1 MEYPLNTLGLSHQ
14 FIAARV
20 KEGDLC
26 IDATCGRGR
35 DTLFL
40 SRLVGE
46 AGRVLAFDIQKEA
59 GESTKAR
66 LAENGGT
73 NARVVLDSHAN
84 MDSYAEKEIA
94 AAVMFNFGE
103 RPGGDHKVFSKPE
116 TSIEAIRK
124 AMEII
129 RPGGVISICIYY
141 GKETG
146 TAERDALLPFL
157 ETPDPQKFTVIT
169 SRFANRK
176 GEVPIPVFILKE
188 N

>member
-1 MEYPLNTLGLSHQ
+1 MDFPLNTLGLSHQ

-20 KEGDLC
+20 REGDFC

-40 SRLVGE
+40 CRLCGE
-46 AGRVLAFDIQKEA
+46 TGRVLAFDIQEEA
-59 GESTKAR
+59 VESTRR
-66 LAENGGT
+66 LLEENGCR
-73 NARVVLDSHAN
+73 NAEVILDSHSN
-84 MDSYAEKEIA
+84 VDRYAEKGKVR
-94 AAVMFNFGE
+94 AVMFNFGWL
-103 RPGGDHKVFSKPE
+103 PGGDHRIFSRPE
-116 TSIEAIRK
+116 TSMEAIRK
-124 AMEII
+124 ALDLLS
-129 RPGGVISICIYY
+129 PGGVISICIYY

-157 ETPDPQKFTVIT
+157 ETLDPQIYTVIT
-169 SRFANRK
+169 ARFSNRR